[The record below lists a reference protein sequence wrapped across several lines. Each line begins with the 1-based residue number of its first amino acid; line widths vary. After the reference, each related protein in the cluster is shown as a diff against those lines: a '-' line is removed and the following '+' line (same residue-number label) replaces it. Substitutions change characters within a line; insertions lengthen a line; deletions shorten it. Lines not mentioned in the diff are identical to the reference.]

1 MKSNYYDLLNT
12 LTKGMMNTW
21 WIIKIFEI
29 LNQQVYAVNLTRNL
43 NIFNLNRSWLL
54 LQLTDRWKYRGNFF
68 CRGFHYTGMPIRRTD
83 NIFYKKT
90 HSLLR
95 VGNWKSG
102 EKQTTQKCFSM
113 HFAEEKMLWNSRGD
127 MKSYVDLS
135 WIERCL
141 HECLDTYSTC

>member
-21 WIIKIFEI
+21 WIIKIFQI

-83 NIFYKKT
+83 NIFIKK
-90 HSLLR
+90 HIRCFVLAIEKVEKNKQHKNVSLCILQKKKCCETR
-95 VGNWKSG
+95 VATWKV
-102 EKQTTQKCFSM
+102 
-113 HFAEEKMLWNSRGD
+113 MLTW
-127 MKSYVDLS
+127 V
-135 WIERCL
+135 E
-141 HECLDTYSTC
+141 